1 MNKRHIMK
9 PAGNQASAG
18 ARGANCV
25 WSAVGRQLAA
35 RRVELGYSAERVADA
50 VGLTAEDY
58 REYEDGTPVPAFV
71 LGELAEL
78 LGRPVPWFFEGFVQ
92 EADGNTEPSHEC
104 ATYKV
109 ATIEHRIQVLTD
121 SFRKLDFDGQQHLLA
136 ISRALCS
143 AGAESEAP
151 GFRDQVAG
159 E

>member
-9 PAGNQASAG
+9 PVGNQASAG
-18 ARGANCV
+18 TRGGNRV

-35 RRVELGYSAERVADA
+35 RRVELGYSAARVADA
-50 VGLTAEDY
+50 VGLTAADY
-58 REYEDGTPVPAFV
+58 LQHEGGAPVPAFL

-78 LGRPVPWFFEGFVQ
+78 LGRPVPWFFEGLIQ
-92 EADGNTEPSHEC
+92 EVEGKTEPSHEC

-109 ATIEHRIQVLTD
+109 ATIEHRIQALTD

-136 ISRALCS
+136 ISRALCR
-143 AGAESEAP
+143 AGAESEADFRGQAP
-151 GFRDQVAG
+151 G